1 MRFPR
6 RCQFLLAAIFMLL
19 GGLWPVL
26 SARAAAGPSLSAYW
40 PDAIRRWEDLIV
52 EHATNNGFDP
62 NFVAA
67 LIEEESQGNPRL
79 VSKAGAV
86 GLMQIMPYEAGFT
99 WRPRA
104 ARLKDP
110 AVNLEWGT
118 NTLSQVVRQAQGRIS
133 LALLAYNSGWDRID
147 LRSTRL
153 FAAKVLDHYA
163 RSILLER
170 GDEPQAYRPYAVL
183 IVAHNSAGPV
193 AVDQVTA
200 AGAFEPLPDF
210 DVNAIDAAW
219 PHAVAYATIDADH
232 IAWWVDVYVAPS
244 R

>member
-1 MRFPR
+1 MRLPR
-6 RCQFLLAAIFMLL
+6 PFLLLLAVGWLL
-19 GGLWPVL
+19 GGLWSAPVT
-26 SARAAAGPSLSAYW
+26 RADGQSLSAYW
-40 PDAIRRWEDLIV
+40 PDVIRRWESLIV
-52 EHATNNGFDP
+52 EHATNNGLDP
-62 NFVAA
+62 NLVAA

-110 AVNLEWGT
+110 ALNVEWGT

-163 RSILLER
+163 RSILID
-170 GDEPQAYRPYAVL
+170 GGYEPKAYGPYDLL

-193 AVDQVTA
+193 AVDRVSA
-200 AGAFEPLPDF
+200 AGAFEPLPAADA
-210 DVNAIDAAW
+210 NAIDATW

-232 IAWWVDVYVAPS
+232 IAWWVDVYVTPS